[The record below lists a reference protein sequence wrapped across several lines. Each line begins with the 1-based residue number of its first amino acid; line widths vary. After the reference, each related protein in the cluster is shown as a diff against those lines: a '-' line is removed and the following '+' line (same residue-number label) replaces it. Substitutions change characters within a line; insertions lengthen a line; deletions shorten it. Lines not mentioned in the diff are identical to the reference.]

1 MAKPT
6 PLQFRNL
13 LVALLAAA
21 GFVWSIV
28 TGLPWWVSAIV
39 GCACVLAL
47 ASAYLNRP
55 GAND

>member
-21 GFVWSIV
+21 CFVWSIV

-39 GCACVLAL
+39 GCACVLSL

-55 GAND
+55 GANS

>member
-6 PLQFRNL
+6 PLQFRNI

-21 GFVWSIV
+21 GFVWSV
-28 TGLPWWVSAIV
+28 VVGLPWWVSAIV
-39 GCACVLAL
+39 GCACVLSL

-55 GAND
+55 GAN